1 MLAEN
6 LLSAGQLTQAL
17 AELQRQVR
25 AEPANFKYRV
35 FLFQLLSVTGDW
47 ARALNQLNV
56 AGDLDAAA
64 LAMVQTY
71 REALQCEV
79 LRGDVFAGKR
89 LPLVFGEPQEWLA
102 LLLESFRLVA
112 AGEFAKGEDL
122 RGQAFDAAPA
132 SSGKITAAAGEPR
145 QFEWI
150 ADADPRLGPVLEA
163 IINGKYYW
171 VPFQTIGKLHFDEP
185 EDLRDFVWMP
195 AQVTWTNGGE
205 TVALIPTRYAG
216 SESSS
221 DEAVRL
227 ARKTDWIEAGPG
239 LSVGQGQRMLATD
252 IDEFALMDIRT
263 VEFDCA
269 PGDAAAD
276 SPGDVPADSPGE
288 PSRA

>member
-6 LLSAGQLTQAL
+6 LLSAGQLAQAL

-25 AEPANFKYRV
+25 TEPANAKYRV

-47 ARALNQLNV
+47 ARALTQLNV
-56 AGDLDAAA
+56 AGDLDAGT

-102 LLLESFRLVA
+102 LLLESFRLA
-112 AGEFAKGEDL
+112 ATGEFGKAEDL
-122 RGQAFDAAPA
+122 RGRAFDAAPA
-132 SSGKITAAAGEPR
+132 RSGTLTASAGEPR
-145 QFEWI
+145 KFEWI

-163 IINGKYYW
+163 VINGKYYW
-171 VPFQTIGKLHFDEP
+171 VPFETVGKLHFDEP

-195 AQVTWTNGGE
+195 AQFTWMNGGQ

-216 SESSS
+216 SESST
-221 DEAVRL
+221 DDAIRL
-227 ARKTDWIEAGPG
+227 SRKTEWIEAGPG
-239 LSVGQGQRMLATD
+239 LSIGQGQRMLATD
-252 IDEFALMDIRT
+252 IDEFALMDVRT
-263 VEFDCA
+263 IVFDGFDPA
-269 PGDAAAD
+269 SVKDGGAAT
-276 SPGDVPADSPGE
+276 PEE
-288 PSRA
+288 PTRA